1 MKLYGLGGVGTGK
14 LGNQVFAVKGGLQIV
29 RQYQPVVANPN
40 TAAQVETRAKMKLAS
55 QVAAVVA
62 PAIAIAPEGNKTKR
76 NLFISRNYS
85 NIGYED
91 NIASIALGN
100 MQLTKGTL
108 AFVGV
113 EAEKANNKIN
123 ASLSE
128 VPTSDIDK
136 VAYCVL
142 RQDENGGLSFVES
155 QVVDRGDDG
164 HFSFVSEST
173 AKINNRYTVLA
184 YGIRI
189 NSERAALKLGQMTA
203 PTAEN
208 IASIISSRSLTEN
221 DITLTQTSGA
231 SFVAQQESG
240 PVNPGD

>member
-14 LGNQVFAVKGGLQIV
+14 LGNQVFAVKSGMQIV

-40 TAAQVETRAKMKLAS
+40 TAAQVETRSKLKLMS

-62 PAIAIAPEGNKTKR
+62 PAIAIAPVANKTKR
-76 NLFISRNYS
+76 NLFISRNY
-85 NIGYED
+85 
-91 NIASIALGN
+91 ASVSYNENTAAIELAT

-113 EAEKANNKIN
+113 N
-123 ASLSE
+123 ASQEGTRISATLNE
-128 VPTSDIDK
+128 VPTTDIDK
-136 VAYCVL
+136 VAYCVV
-142 RQDENGGLSFVES
+142 RQDANGGLAFVES
-155 QVVDRGDDG
+155 KVIDRGNDN
-164 HFSFVSEST
+164 SFPFTSDSVTSVG
-173 AKINNRYTVLA
+173 NRYTVLA

-189 NSERAALKLGQMTA
+189 NSERAASKLGELTA

-208 IASIISSRSLTEN
+208 IASIISSRSLTET

-231 SFVAQQESG
+231 SFVATQAQG
-240 PVNPGD
+240 PIDPGD